1 VLVQEGKIACTSF
14 PPRWNHV
21 VRDVLVLLQKE
32 IQHKI
37 AFSHGG
43 MMLFQDALVLVHE
56 GKLAHA
62 RFP

>member
-1 VLVQEGKIACTSF
+1 MLFEMCLCFYK
-14 PPRWNHV
+14 R
-21 VRDVLVLLQKE
+21 E
-32 IQHKI
+32 IQHKL

-62 RFP
+62 RFL